1 MFLLK
6 TKNVKSCENTVDD
19 FSEPNQN
26 KETTMSGTKIT
37 RLLSD
42 PLKGISPVAAF
53 KADRLRVYIYR
64 DRKTMGEAA
73 AVALEQNVRALGS
86 WAGIFAAAPSQND
99 VYNSLTESKTFPWHL
114 ARALFQM
121 DEYLELPAS
130 DARSFRCYH
139 NTHLWGP
146 ALSAGRRLDPAVIQQ
161 FKIDPSIKAGKNLRI
176 SDNVWI
182 NSETLRYARLLR
194 QFCPEIVQGGIGEV
208 NGHIAFNDPPLADF
222 YDPFL
227 VKIIDIAKAAKDQ
240 QVAEGHYRTAADI
253 PLAVTLTIPALT
265 RGIKYWSCVVPT
277 QRKASAVRRVIFDE
291 VSPAVPG
298 SILRTME
305 NAALF
310 LDLDAAG
317 ELDSGLLKSLR

>member
-1 MFLLK
+1 M
-6 TKNVKSCENTVDD
+6 T
-19 FSEPNQN
+19 
-26 KETTMSGTKIT
+26 GTKIS

-42 PLKGISPVAAF
+42 PLKGTSPVSAF
-53 KADRLRVYIYR
+53 KADRLKVYIYK

-73 AVALEQNVRALGS
+73 CVALEQNVRRLGS

-99 VYNSLTESKTFPWHL
+99 VYASLIENKTFPWHL

-130 DARSFRCYH
+130 DPKSFRYYH

-146 ALSAGRRLDPAVIQQ
+146 ALSAGRCIDPAVIKQFEIGPSQQ
-161 FKIDPSIKAGKNLRI
+161 KIKPVRI
-176 SDNVWI
+176 SDDVWV

-194 QFCPEIVQGGIGEV
+194 QFCPDIVQGGLGEL

-227 VKIIDIAKAAKDQ
+227 VKIIDIAQAAKDQ
-240 QVAEGHYRTAADI
+240 QVAEGHYKTAADI
-253 PLAVTLTIPALT
+253 PLAVTLTIPALKS
-265 RGIKYWSCVVPT
+265 GIKYWSCVVPT
-277 QRKASAVRRVIFDE
+277 ARKASAVRRVIFDE

-298 SILRTME
+298 SILRTMD